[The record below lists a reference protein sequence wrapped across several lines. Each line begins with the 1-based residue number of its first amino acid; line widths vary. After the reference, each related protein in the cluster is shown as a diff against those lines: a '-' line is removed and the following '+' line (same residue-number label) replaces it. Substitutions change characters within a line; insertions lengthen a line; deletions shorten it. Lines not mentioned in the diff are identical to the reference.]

1 MATQI
6 EVANRALSKIGAAR
20 ITSLDDNNVQARAVS
35 AAFNIVRDDEIR
47 AHGWSFAMRRTV
59 LSASTETPAFGGAYV
74 YPLPTDCLRLW
85 MIGDWYWMGPD
96 MSDYRASG
104 DPVYTVEGRSL
115 LTSQPR
121 PADAVPGAV
130 RIRYLAQ
137 VADTTQWDANF
148 VEAFACRLA
157 VEIADELTQSAT
169 KKNGMWQEYDQAIRR
184 ARRTNAIELPPEYIQ
199 DDTWVLSRFRN

>member
-20 ITSLDDNNVQARAVS
+20 ITSLDDNSTPSRAIS
-35 AAFNIVRDDEIR
+35 AAFDIVRDDEIR
-47 AHGWSFAMRRTV
+47 AHGWSFAMRRAV
-59 LSASTETPAFGGAYV
+59 LAASTDTPAFGGAYV
-74 YPLPTDCLRLW
+74 YPLPSDFLRLW
-85 MIGDWYWMGPD
+85 MLGDWYWLGPD
-96 MSDYRASG
+96 MSDYRGAG
-104 DPVYTVEGRSL
+104 CLPYTIEGRAL
-115 LTSQPR
+115 LTNEARSP
-121 PADAVPGAV
+121 DAVPGPV
-130 RIRYLAQ
+130 RVRYLAQ
-137 VADTTQWDANF
+137 VSDTTLWDSNF

-157 VEIADELTQSAT
+157 VEICDELTQSST